1 MRALGVVWLVG
12 LLGCG
17 KAWGPAAE
25 REREWAEAERR
36 GEHPPRPEPYHPP
49 REAPHPP
56 RQEPVAEVPEVRH
69 PELADPLAVGPKP
82 VFTSA
87 EEGYRAGQRAYDL
100 GNYDDAIRAFSAAYE
115 LMSHPSFLYN
125 IAQAHRLRG
134 DLRSAIFF
142 YRAYLK
148 LDPESKQ
155 RDAILRRVQELE
167 DELAGRTEVEPP
179 VG

>member
-17 KAWGPAAE
+17 GARSAAGGRDRARVDVE
-25 REREWAEAERR
+25 QSEA
-36 GEHPPRPEPYHPP
+36 HHPP
-49 REAPHPP
+49 REEPAPVPP
-56 RQEPVAEVPEVRH
+56 PVPRH
-69 PELADPLAVGPKP
+69 PETEDPLAAGPKP
-82 VFTSA
+82 VFASA

-100 GNYDDAIRAFSAAYE
+100 GSYDDAIRAFSAAYE

-134 DLRSAIFF
+134 DPRRAIFF
-142 YRAYLK
+142 YRAYLR

-155 RDAILRRVQELE
+155 RETIIKRVQELE
-167 DELAGRTEVEPP
+167 DELAGRDEYEPP